1 MMKASTN
8 GDIKRAPDRD
18 VASDTEK
25 EREGSKRERDLQRC
39 IEDAKRQVR
48 ERERERKSCRE
59 TESRK
64 ES

>member
-25 EREGSKRERDLQRC
+25 EREGSKRERDLQR
-39 IEDAKRQVR
+39 DDRTKMH
-48 ERERERKSCRE
+48 
-59 TESRK
+59 
-64 ES
+64 